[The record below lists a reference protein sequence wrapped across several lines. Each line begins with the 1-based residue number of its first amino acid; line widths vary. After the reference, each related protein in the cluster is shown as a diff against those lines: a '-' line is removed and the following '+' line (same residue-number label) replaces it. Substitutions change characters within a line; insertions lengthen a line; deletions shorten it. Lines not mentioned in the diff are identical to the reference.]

1 MPNKR
6 PLQELQSLQ
15 GSSRTKRSKP
25 RGGLGEGLDSECTP
39 TSSCIQL
46 WSPPHKQLKNTS
58 KGKENEDGQ
67 FVLGRRSRRRKESS
81 AGLSWDHLPD
91 ELLLRVLLHLRLQD
105 LVRVSAV
112 CMRWRRL
119 AFDRCLW
126 SSVDLEG
133 LVHAGPAL
141 QQVLKIGVSRLRC
154 PRCCVEELRLAD
166 AGPLPVTHMDL
177 SSSIIP
183 TPALEGVLRR
193 CTLLQC
199 VSLEGLQLS
208 DSIMASLA
216 SNPGLLQLNLSG
228 CSGFSAA
235 PLGAM
240 LRSCSSVTQLN
251 VSWCHFTADHVKSV
265 VDNVTPAVTRLNL
278 SGYRESLSLDD
289 VKVLVDRC
297 PHIQTLDL
305 SDCTLLTAESFP
317 VLKQLPSLQHLSLS
331 RCYHIHMAALTD
343 VGRTFPSLALLDVFG
358 LGQDAHLPGLKKQMP
373 HIGVNSRP
381 FSGVARPTPAG
392 RLPGT
397 PADRAMWGGR
407 CRLRFRL

>member
-1 MPNKR
+1 MLRVP
-6 PLQELQSLQ
+6 
-15 GSSRTKRSKP
+15 
-25 RGGLGEGLDSECTP
+25 
-39 TSSCIQL
+39 
-46 WSPPHKQLKNTS
+46 
-58 KGKENEDGQ
+58 
-67 FVLGRRSRRRKESS
+67 

-112 CMRWRRL
+112 CMRWRRR
-119 AFDRCLW
+119 AYQIHN
-126 SSVDLEG
+126 S
-133 LVHAGPAL
+133 HT
-141 QQVLKIGVSRLRC
+141 K
-154 PRCCVEELRLAD
+154 RLASS
-166 AGPLPVTHMDL
+166 ACAVTVFQVRPVSVEQPLPVTHMDL

-240 LRSCSSVTQLN
+240 LRSCSRWLN

-278 SGYRESLSLDD
+278 SGYREILGS
-289 VKVLVDRC
+289 DR
-297 PHIQTLDL
+297 QTVNPLFSSSSGCS